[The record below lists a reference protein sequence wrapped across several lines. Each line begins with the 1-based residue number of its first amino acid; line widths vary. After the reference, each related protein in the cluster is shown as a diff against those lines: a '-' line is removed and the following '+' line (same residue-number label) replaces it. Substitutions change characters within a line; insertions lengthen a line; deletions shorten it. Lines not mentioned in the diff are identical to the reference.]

1 MTRKSSKTE
10 AWMYICVMTGI
21 ASLLLALVGLF
32 LQQWLISGILLLIIV
47 RQAVVFPKW
56 RKKLKQDKEAEKESE
71 KETGKRKEGKNEDK
85 QE

>member
-10 AWMYICVMTGI
+10 GWMYMCVMTGI

-32 LQQWLISGILLLIIV
+32 LHQWLMSGILLLVTV

-56 RKKLKQDKEAEKESE
+56 RKKLKQEKEAEK
-71 KETGKRKEGKNEDK
+71 
-85 QE
+85 

>member
-10 AWMYICVMTGI
+10 GWMYMCVMTGI

-32 LQQWLISGILLLIIV
+32 LHQWLISGILLLVTV

-56 RKKLKQDKEAEKESE
+56 RKILEQEKEAEK
-71 KETGKRKEGKNEDK
+71 GKEGKNEDK
-85 QE
+85 